1 MSLDAATNIIVH
13 DTDDGPMNLFVCRF
27 NNGVLSYEIP
37 VFVNAPLSDIVERTA
52 DAIMDFAELSGSDA
66 DEMAELHELVR
77 PIHNITLGELI
88 LVCPKCGGTNI
99 LCPTVSDIEWECREC
114 GTQNINPVT
123 YNQYQKED

>member
-13 DTDDGPMNLFVCRF
+13 DANDGPMSLFVCRF
-27 NNGVLSYEIP
+27 NNGILLYEIP
-37 VFVNAPLSDIVERTA
+37 VFVNAPLSDIVGRTA

-66 DEMAELHELVR
+66 DEMAELHELVH
-77 PIHNITLGELI
+77 PIHDIILGDLI

-99 LCPTVSDIEWECREC
+99 LCPTVSGVEWKCREY
-114 GTQNINPVT
+114 GAQNISPVT